1 MVHEPQEQPG
11 TRERLLRAAAEVYA
25 EQGYRNARVREIC
38 DRAGAN
44 VAAINYHFGDKQR
57 LYHEALR
64 YAFFNLSGP
73 DPTQWDLGEK
83 AKPEDRLYSF
93 VHSLLMQLL
102 SEGRSALYAK
112 LVAREMFDP
121 TPALERVIED
131 GIRPQVDVVLALV
144 RDALGKDADDQQ
156 VRRCAASIFG
166 QCLFYYFARP
176 LVLRIPLEED
186 LDSER
191 VEALA
196 RHVTQFSLAALR
208 QLAREG
214 GR

>member
-1 MVHEPQEQPG
+1 MSRPLQRKAD
-11 TRERLLRAAAEVYA
+11 TRERLLEAAAEVYA
-25 EQGYRNARVREIC
+25 EQGYRNARIREIC

-64 YAFFNLSGP
+64 YAFFNLAGP

-121 TPALERVIED
+121 ED
-131 GIRPQVDVVLALV
+131 GIRPQVDIVLALV
-144 RDALGKDADDQQ
+144 RDALGKDTDDQR

-176 LVLRIPLEED
+176 LILRIPLEED

-196 RHVTQFSLAALR
+196 RHVTQFSLAARR